1 MVKRYEQG
9 FKETLVELYDSGQS
23 FPSLSSE
30 YGIAQTTLYKWIDK
44 YSKKGGQEYSKADF
58 IAIKKELARV
68 QEERDPLKKS
78 IDHIRREKEMTT
90 SEMIHMIQEEHL
102 NITQSCLL
110 FGLNRSSFYDQ
121 TQRKLSS
128 SEQRRRTLTLE
139 IKSIYEASKQIYGAP
154 KIHHQLVQ
162 KGLTVGLKLVQKLM
176 HEQGIKSV
184 VNKKFK
190 PERNKSDNLSRENL
204 VVIEPNAMNQVWSTD
219 ITYIHTQTQGWVY
232 LSTIMDRYS
241 KKVIAWD
248 ISQRMTTDLVIRTL
262 EKAIRVRG
270 TSKGLLLHSDQGSQY
285 TSQEYNQLLETHKIK
300 HSYSRKGYPY
310 HNASLESWHGH
321 LKREWLYRYSIKDF
335 NQAKHEVFWYIESFY
350 NQNRIHQ
357 GLDYLTPN
365 EFENKQQK
373 LAA

>member
-1 MVKRYEQG
+1 
-9 FKETLVELYDSGQS
+9 
-23 FPSLSSE
+23 
-30 YGIAQTTLYKWIDK
+30 
-44 YSKKGGQEYSKADF
+44 
-58 IAIKKELARV
+58 
-68 QEERDPLKKS
+68 
-78 IDHIRREKEMTT
+78 MTT

-270 TSKGLLLHSDQGSQY
+270 TSKGLLLHSDQ
-285 TSQEYNQLLETHKIK
+285 
-300 HSYSRKGYPY
+300 
-310 HNASLESWHGH
+310 
-321 LKREWLYRYSIKDF
+321 
-335 NQAKHEVFWYIESFY
+335 
-350 NQNRIHQ
+350 
-357 GLDYLTPN
+357 
-365 EFENKQQK
+365 
-373 LAA
+373 